1 VKNDE
6 SFIWKGKIEMSHKTG
21 FNLIKKIFML
31 FSMMYLGIMLIATI
45 CLGAEND
52 KQVIK
57 GKDGAEMVLI
67 PAGEFQ
73 MGSNDGFQRPDE
85 KPVHTVYLNAFYMDI
100 YEVTNAQY
108 RRFVKETGHKEPE
121 GSSLV
126 DGYLHRG
133 FNPWSDERF
142 NGG

>member
-1 VKNDE
+1 
-6 SFIWKGKIEMSHKTG
+6 MSHKTG

-73 MGSNDGFQRPDE
+73 MGSNDGFRDQTKNLFILFTLMP
-85 KPVHTVYLNAFYMDI
+85 FIWI
-100 YEVTNAQY
+100 YT
-108 RRFVKETGHKEPE
+108 R
-121 GSSLV
+121 
-126 DGYLHRG
+126 
-133 FNPWSDERF
+133 
-142 NGG
+142 